1 MIVRY
6 STAFVLGLMLL
17 FSTAQAD
24 QKVTFNGYEL
34 HYIALNSTML
44 TPEIAGQY
52 GLARSGQQALLN
64 LSVLKQ
70 RRNDVAVPVP
80 NAEVTVRVR
89 NLLGQSNRLDMRVIE
104 EQNARYFIG
113 SVPFDDREVLWFDIV
128 VSIPGER
135 DFEYSFSQELWEE
148 DA

>member
-6 STAFVLGLMLL
+6 STAIVLGLMLL

-52 GLARSGQQALLN
+52 GLVRSGQQALLN
-64 LSVLKQ
+64 LSVLEQ

-113 SVPFDDREVLWFDIV
+113 TVPFDDREVLWFDIV

-135 DFEYSFSQELWEE
+135 DFEFSFSQELWEE

>member
-1 MIVRY
+1 MIIRY

-17 FSTAQAD
+17 FSAAQAD

-34 HYIALNSTML
+34 HYIAFNSTML

-52 GLARSGQQALLN
+52 GLTRSGQRALLN
-64 LSVLKQ
+64 LSVLEQ
-70 RRNDVAVPVP
+70 RRNDVALPVP
-80 NAEVTVRVR
+80 DAEVSVRVR
-89 NLLGQSNRLDMRVIE
+89 NLLGQSNRLEMRVIE

-148 DA
+148 EG

>member
-6 STAFVLGLMLL
+6 STAFVLGLILL

-135 DFEYSFSQELWEE
+135 DFEFSFSQELWEE
-148 DA
+148 DT

>member
-6 STAFVLGLMLL
+6 STAFILGLMLL

-52 GLARSGQQALLN
+52 GLVRSGQRALLN
-64 LSVLKQ
+64 LSVLEQ

-80 NAEVTVRVR
+80 NAEVRVRVR
-89 NLLGQSNRLDMRVIE
+89 NLLGQSNRLEMRVIE

-113 SVPFDDREVLWFDIV
+113 SVSFDDREVLWFDIV

-135 DFEYSFSQELWEE
+135 DFEFSFSQELWEE

>member
-52 GLARSGQQALLN
+52 GLVRSGQRALLN
-64 LSVLKQ
+64 LSVLEQ

-113 SVPFDDREVLWFDIV
+113 SVRFDDREVLWFDIV

-135 DFEYSFSQELWEE
+135 DFEFSFSQELWEE
-148 DA
+148 DV

>member
-6 STAFVLGLMLL
+6 STAFVLALMLL

-52 GLARSGQQALLN
+52 GLVRSGQQALLN
-64 LSVLKQ
+64 LSVLEQ

-113 SVPFDDREVLWFDIV
+113 TVPFDDREVLWFDIV

-135 DFEYSFSQELWEE
+135 DFEFSFSQELWEE

>member
-44 TPEIAGQY
+44 TPEIARQY
-52 GLARSGQQALLN
+52 GLVRSGQQALLN
-64 LSVLKQ
+64 LSVLEQ

-135 DFEYSFSQELWEE
+135 DFEFSFSQELWEE
-148 DA
+148 DT

>member
-17 FSTAQAD
+17 FSSAQAD

-44 TPEIAGQY
+44 TPDIAGQY
-52 GLARSGQQALLN
+52 GLVRSGKQALLN
-64 LSVLKQ
+64 LSVLQQ

-113 SVPFDDREVLWFDIV
+113 SVRFDDREVLWFDIV

-135 DFEYSFSQELWEE
+135 DFEFSFSQELWEE

>member
-1 MIVRY
+1 M
-6 STAFVLGLMLL
+6 

-34 HYIALNSTML
+34 HYIVINSTML

-52 GLARSGQQALLN
+52 GLVRSGRQALLN

-80 NAEVTVRVR
+80 DSTVVVRVR
-89 NLLGQSNRLDMRVIE
+89 NLLGQSNRLPMRVVE
-104 EQNARYFIG
+104 EQNARYHLG
-113 SVPFDDREVLWFDIV
+113 SVSFDDREVLWFDIV

-135 DFEYSFSQELWEE
+135 DFSFSFSQELWEE
-148 DA
+148 EA

>member
-52 GLARSGQQALLN
+52 GLVRSGQQALLN
-64 LSVLKQ
+64 LSVLEQ

-113 SVPFDDREVLWFDIV
+113 TVPFDDREVLWFDIV

-135 DFEYSFSQELWEE
+135 DFEFSFSQELWEE

>member
-6 STAFVLGLMLL
+6 STAFVLGLILL

-52 GLARSGQQALLN
+52 GLVRSGQQALLN
-64 LSVLKQ
+64 LSVLEQ

>member
-52 GLARSGQQALLN
+52 GLVRSGQQALLN
-64 LSVLKQ
+64 LSVLEQ

-135 DFEYSFSQELWEE
+135 DFEFSFSQELWEE
-148 DA
+148 DT

>member
-1 MIVRY
+1 MIIRY

-17 FSTAQAD
+17 FSAAQAD

-34 HYIALNSTML
+34 HYIAFNSTML

-52 GLARSGQQALLN
+52 DLTRSGQRALLN

-80 NAEVTVRVR
+80 GAEVSVRVR
-89 NLLGQSNRLDMRVIE
+89 NLLGQSNRLEMRVIE

-148 DA
+148 AG

>member
-1 MIVRY
+1 MIIRY

-17 FSTAQAD
+17 FSAAQAD

-34 HYIALNSTML
+34 HYIAFNSTML

-52 GLARSGQQALLN
+52 GLTRSGQRALLN
-64 LSVLKQ
+64 LSVLEQ
-70 RRNDVAVPVP
+70 RRNDVALPVP
-80 NAEVTVRVR
+80 GAEVSVRVR
-89 NLLGQSNRLDMRVIE
+89 NLLGQSNRLEMRVIE

-148 DA
+148 EG

>member
-1 MIVRY
+1 MILRY

-34 HYIALNSTML
+34 HYIAFNSTML

-52 GLARSGQQALLN
+52 GLVRSGERALLN
-64 LSVLKQ
+64 LSVLEQ
-70 RRNDVAVPVP
+70 RRNDVSVPVP
-80 NAEVTVRVR
+80 NAEVSVRVR
-89 NLLGQSNRLDMRVIE
+89 NLLGQSNRLDMRLIE

-113 SVPFDDREVLWFDIV
+113 SVSFDDREVLWFDIV

-135 DFEYSFSQELWEE
+135 DFEFSFSQELWEE
-148 DA
+148 EG